1 LLPFTYVFLAFI
13 LIIGLGALYSNIL
26 QPVHLPGG

>member
-1 LLPFTYVFLAFI
+1 MPVAYVFLAFI
-13 LIIGLGALYSNIL
+13 VVIGLGALYSNIV